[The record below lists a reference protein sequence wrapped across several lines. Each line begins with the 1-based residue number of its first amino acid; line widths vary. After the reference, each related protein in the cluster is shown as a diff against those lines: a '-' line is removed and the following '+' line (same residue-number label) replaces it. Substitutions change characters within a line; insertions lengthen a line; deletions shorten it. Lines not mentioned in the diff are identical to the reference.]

1 MSHQPSE
8 RPVRAG
14 RLALLV
20 VASLVFA
27 ACASTPATPPASA
40 GPGSSQ
46 GPSSAPG
53 SQPSALPSEQPSDE
67 PSEEP
72 SDEPSSLPSLA
83 PTAVPATPTP
93 SPTATTQAACANQ
106 VLRSMTKAQRIG
118 ELFALGLAKNQLGTA
133 ELSAI
138 QNQHV
143 GTVWFTATTTIGVAG
158 IRAVTSA
165 VQAQATVAATDGVE
179 LLIAA
184 NQEGGQVQALK
195 GTGFATIPSAVV
207 QGGRSIATLTAEAKV
222 WGQELKSA
230 GVNLD
235 FAPVADVVPP
245 GTDSTNQPIGVLQR
259 EYGHDPVTAGSHAA
273 AFIAGLTAAGVDTTA
288 KHFPGLGRVENNTD
302 FSANVVD
309 DVTTAHDPYLGSF
322 QDAIDAHVPFVM
334 VALAT
339 YTRIDPD
346 NLAAFSPTVMGILR
360 NQLGFKGVIT
370 SDSLTAKAV
379 ASIPA
384 GQRAIDFLVAGGDL
398 VVVNSASAMVT
409 MVNAVQARVTTDPAF
424 SHLVDEDALLVLKAK
439 AAAGLLP
446 AGC

>member
-1 MSHQPSE
+1 MSHPPSE
-8 RPVRAG
+8 RPVRAC
-14 RLALLV
+14 RIALAV
-20 VASLVFA
+20 VAALVFS
-27 ACASTPATPPASA
+27 ACAATPTLPLPSS
-40 GPGSSQ
+40 GPSPSQ
-46 GPSSAPG
+46 VPSSAPSAG
-53 SQPSALPSEQPSDE
+53 PSSGPSAAPSALPSD
-67 PSEEP
+67 
-72 SDEPSSLPSLA
+72 LPSLVPSLP
-83 PTAVPATPTP
+83 PTAVPGSPTPTP
-93 SPTATTQAACANQ
+93 TATATAQASCANQ
-106 VLRSMTKAQRIG
+106 VLRSMTKVQRIG

-143 GTVWFTATTTIGVAG
+143 GTVWFTATTTIGIAG
-158 IRAVTSA
+158 IRAVSSA
-165 VQAQATVAATDGVE
+165 VQAQATNAATDGVG
-179 LLIAA
+179 LFIAA

-195 GTGFATIPSAVV
+195 GAGFQTIPSALV
-207 QGGRSIATLTAEAKV
+207 QGGRPIATLTAEAKV

-245 GTDSTNQPIGVLQR
+245 GTDSTNQPIGALKR
-259 EYGHDPVTAGSHAA
+259 EYGHDPATAGTHAA
-273 AFIAGLTAAGVDTTA
+273 AFIAGMTAAGIATTA

-309 DVTTAHDPYLGSF
+309 DVTTANDPYLGSF
-322 QDAIDAHVPFVM
+322 QDAINARVPFVM

-339 YTRIDPD
+339 YTRIDPH
-346 NLAAFSPTVMGILR
+346 NLAAFSPTVIGILR
-360 NQLGFKGVIT
+360 NQLGFTGVIT

-384 GQRAIDFLVAGGDL
+384 GQRAIDFLLAGGDL
-398 VVVNSASAMVT
+398 IVVNSSSAMVT
-409 MVNAVQARVTTDPAF
+409 MVSAVQARVAADPSF

>member
-27 ACASTPATPPASA
+27 ACASTPTAPPASA

-53 SQPSALPSEQPSDE
+53 SQPSALPSEQPS
-67 PSEEP
+67 EEP
-72 SDEPSSLPSLA
+72 SDEPGSLPSLA
-83 PTAVPATPTP
+83 PTAVPATPPP

-245 GTDSTNQPIGVLQR
+245 GT
-259 EYGHDPVTAGSHAA
+259 
-273 AFIAGLTAAGVDTTA
+273 
-288 KHFPGLGRVENNTD
+288 
-302 FSANVVD
+302 
-309 DVTTAHDPYLGSF
+309 
-322 QDAIDAHVPFVM
+322 
-334 VALAT
+334 
-339 YTRIDPD
+339 
-346 NLAAFSPTVMGILR
+346 
-360 NQLGFKGVIT
+360 
-370 SDSLTAKAV
+370 
-379 ASIPA
+379 
-384 GQRAIDFLVAGGDL
+384 
-398 VVVNSASAMVT
+398 
-409 MVNAVQARVTTDPAF
+409 
-424 SHLVDEDALLVLKAK
+424 
-439 AAAGLLP
+439 
-446 AGC
+446 